1 MANNWTRE
9 QLIITFNLYC
19 RMPFAKAVQTNPE
32 VIRIAK
38 IIGRSPGAVAF
49 KLGNFGS
56 FDPELKKRG
65 IGGLPNTSK
74 LDRQIWDEFHN
85 NWDELAFESEKLIA
99 EFSKTSVESRI
110 LDEIK
115 EVPPGTERESVVRIR
130 VNQSFF
136 RNSILSIYKRRCC
149 ITGINLESL
158 LVASHILPWRDAA
171 KDRTNPQ
178 NGLCL
183 NALHDRAFDR
193 GLITITPDY
202 KIHVSRAFEQIE
214 QKPEFRSFF
223 EKLDGRQIE
232 LPDKFFPDE
241 RFLRYHNEII
251 FVK

>member
-1 MANNWTRE
+1 
-9 QLIITFNLYC
+9 
-19 RMPFAKAVQTNPE
+19 
-32 VIRIAK
+32 
-38 IIGRSPGAVAF
+38 
-49 KLGNFGS
+49 
-56 FDPELKKRG
+56 
-65 IGGLPNTSK
+65 
-74 LDRQIWDEFHN
+74 
-85 NWDELAFESEKLIA
+85 
-99 EFSKTSVESRI
+99 
-110 LDEIK
+110 
-115 EVPPGTERESVVRIR
+115 
-130 VNQSFF
+130 
-136 RNSILSIYKRRCC
+136 
-149 ITGINLESL
+149 
-158 LVASHILPWRDAA
+158 SHILPWRDAA

>member
-32 VIRIAK
+32 VMRIAE

-99 EFSKTSVESRI
+99 EFSRTSVESRVI
-110 LDEIK
+110 DEIK
-115 EVPPGTERESVVRIR
+115 GVPPGTERESIVRVR

-136 RNSILSIYKRRCC
+136 RSSVLSIYNRQCC
-149 ITGINLESL
+149 ITGIDHESM
-158 LVASHILPWRDAA
+158 LVASHIIPWRDSAN
-171 KDRTNPQ
+171 DRTNPK

-183 NALHDRAFDR
+183 NTFHDRAFDR
-193 GLITITPDY
+193 GLITVTPDY
-202 KIHVSRAFEQIE
+202 KVRVSRAFEQIE
-214 QKPEFRSFF
+214 HKPEFRSFF
-223 EKLDGRQIE
+223 EKLDGRNID
-232 LPDKFFPDE
+232 LPDKFFPGE
-241 RFLRYHNEII
+241 KFLEYHNEEI